1 DQYRNY
7 FHLLNPPETELPAT
21 GPVTGLAS
29 MMGKRNNP
37 QFFASDVVNDAVGK
51 SAQREAA
58 PASPRRAKPWIRAQK
73 LQGAL
78 EFSHEH
84 KTQVGVFCLSCV
96 VDSSVGEF
104 PVQRPARPMASFNRG
119 TRAGNGISGRHE
131 RR

>member
-1 DQYRNY
+1 
-7 FHLLNPPETELPAT
+7 
-21 GPVTGLAS
+21 

-104 PVQRPARPMASFNRG
+104 PVQRPARPMGSFNRG
-119 TRAGNGISGRHE
+119 TRAGNGIGGRNE
-131 RR
+131 LRAATLDLLDAPFDLDSPSFLDLVVLEKTG